1 MITTN
6 QKNPVYDTF
15 IRMLFLLLIIAWC
28 LMLMYPFISIM
39 LWGLILAI
47 ALMPVHSSL
56 TKLVRGNAKLA
67 SVILVII
74 SLVIIIV
81 PSYYFLESTVKEVKD
96 FSANFKGGT
105 LSIPPPS
112 ESVKSWPV
120 VGGVVYQTWYTGST
134 DIKVIIIKYQ
144 DQLLVAGK
152 KIAGGILGAVGGVF
166 QMMISLI
173 IAGVLLAY
181 GHVGESIRKFFRKLV
196 GERGDEFADIV
207 GKTVSNV
214 VKGILGVALIQ
225 ALLTG
230 GGMLI
235 AGVPYA
241 GILTILVFVLAVLQL
256 PPALIMIPVIIYMFS
271 ANDIV
276 PAILWTVYFLL
287 AGLSDNV
294 LKPILLGKGAPVPM
308 LVIFI
313 GVIGGFILQGF
324 IGLFTGAIIMSIGY
338 KLFVA
343 WINSAEENKP
353 VEENNPV
360 SDAEAQKENTP

>member
-1 MITTN
+1 MAARLEN
-6 QKNPVYDTF
+6 NSVYDIV
-15 IRMLFLLLIIAWC
+15 IRMLVLLLIVAWC
-28 LMLMYPFISIM
+28 LMLVYPFFSIM
-39 LWGLILAI
+39 LWGMILALAFAPI
-47 ALMPVHSSL
+47 HRTFTNLL
-56 TKLVRGNAKLA
+56 RGNAKIA

-74 SLVIIIV
+74 SIAVILI
-81 PSYYFLESTVKEVKD
+81 PSYFFLETTIKEVKD
-96 FSANFKGGT
+96 FSTNFKGGT

-120 VGGVVYQTWYTGST
+120 VGEVVYQTWYTGST

-152 KIAGGILGAVGGVF
+152 KIAAGILGAVGGVF

-181 GHVGESIRKFFRKLV
+181 GHIGESIRKFFRKLV

-207 GKTVSNV
+207 GKTVGNV

-271 ANDIV
+271 ANDVV

-353 VEENNPV
+353 GEEDRPA
-360 SDAEAQKENTP
+360 AEAETHTENAS

>member
-1 MITTN
+1 MSARLEN
-6 QKNPVYDTF
+6 NSVYDIV
-15 IRMLFLLLIIAWC
+15 IRMLVLLLIVAWC
-28 LMLMYPFISIM
+28 LMLLYPFVSIM
-39 LWGLILAI
+39 LWGMILALAFAPI
-47 ALMPVHSSL
+47 HRSFTNLL
-56 TKLVRGNAKLA
+56 RGNAKIA
-67 SVILVII
+67 SVMLVII
-74 SLVIIIV
+74 SIAVILI
-81 PSYYFLESTVKEVKD
+81 PSYFFLETTIKEVKD
-96 FSANFKGGT
+96 FSADFKGGT

-120 VGGVVYQTWYTGST
+120 VGEVVYQTWYTAST

-196 GERGDEFADIV
+196 GERGDEFADIA
-207 GKTVSNV
+207 GKTIGNV
-214 VKGILGVALIQ
+214 VKGILGVAFIQ
-225 ALLTG
+225 ALLIG
-230 GGMLI
+230 GGMLM
-235 AGVPYA
+235 AGIPYA
-241 GILTILVFVLAVLQL
+241 GILSLVVFILAVLQL
-256 PPALIMIPVIIYMFS
+256 PPAIVMIPVIIYLFS
-271 ANDIV
+271 VNDFV
-276 PAILWTVYFLL
+276 PAILWTLYFVL

-343 WINSAEENKP
+343 WINSAPQNTPPEETAAPVSAQTENK
-353 VEENNPV
+353 
-360 SDAEAQKENTP
+360 

>member
-28 LMLMYPFISIM
+28 LMLMYPFVSIM
-39 LWGLILAI
+39 LWGLILGI
-47 ALMPVHSSL
+47 ALMPLHASL
-56 TKLVRGNAKLA
+56 SKLLRGKVKLA
-67 SVILVII
+67 SAIIVILSIALI
-74 SLVIIIV
+74 LV
-81 PSYYFLESTVKEVKD
+81 PSYFFVESTITEVKV

-105 LSIPPPS
+105 LTIPPPS
-112 ESVKSWPV
+112 ESVKTWPV
-120 VGGVVYQTWYTGST
+120 VGEVVYQTWYTGST

-144 DQLLVAGK
+144 DQLLIVGK
-152 KIAGGILGAVGGVF
+152 KIANGILGAVGGVF

-181 GHVGESIRKFFRKLV
+181 GHIGDSIRKFFRKLI
-196 GERGDEFADIV
+196 GERGDEFADIA
-207 GKTVSNV
+207 GKTVGNV

-225 ALLTG
+225 ALLIG

-235 AGVPYA
+235 AGIPYA
-241 GILTILVFVLAVLQL
+241 GILTILVFILAVLQL
-256 PPALIMIPVIIYMFS
+256 PPAIIMIPIIIYMFS
-271 ANDIV
+271 VNDFV
-276 PAILWTVYFLL
+276 PAILWTLYFVL

-294 LKPILLGKGAPVPM
+294 LKPVLLGKGAPVPM

-338 KLFVA
+338 KLFIA
-343 WINSAEENKP
+343 WINSAEENKQA
-353 VEENNPV
+353 EENNPA
-360 SDAEAQKENTP
+360 AESKPQKQNAP